1 VCNISDLLSLSS
13 KHRSFSALL
22 AELAGEP
29 ISGLHLSAAL
39 ASAAFLQALLYDPV
53 TALVGDSV
61 TLASGAVP
69 CVVGADPKMSAAA
82 GAALSAFAVLV
93 GLAPGLGFDMIVRN
107 MTAAVTSTTIW
118 VGVDGV
124 VAEGAQ
130 GTDDDQAAKGAQRLR
145 ARLSRA
151 DGVQGMLVR
160 GLYEVWARSADA
172 DVKARIA
179 AFVSVQVR
187 HPYCSL
193 CTQR

>member
-1 VCNISDLLSLSS
+1 VCNISDLVSLSS

-39 ASAAFLQALLYDPV
+39 ASAVFIQALLIDPV

-61 TLASGAVP
+61 TLASGAMP

-82 GAALSAFAVLV
+82 GATLSAFAVLAE
-93 GLAPGLGFDMIVRN
+93 LAPGLGFDVIVRN
-107 MTAAVTSTTIW
+107 MIAAVTSTTIW

-151 DGVQGMLVR
+151 DGAQGMLVR

-187 HPYCSL
+187 HPYCPL
-193 CTQR
+193 CAQR